1 MYYGFPYTELFY
13 KLGMYSAVLEPDPS
27 GTFVGSSYMY
37 AVARDWARLGLLFLN
52 DGVFNKERILPEG
65 WVAKSTKSSSTDK
78 RGYGYQ
84 IWLNAGS
91 DSSVKHFPSAPSDMF
106 YADGFESQLIFVI
119 PSKKLVIVRLGLTQH
134 NNFNADLFLH
144 DVLACIK

>member
-1 MYYGFPYTELFY
+1 
-13 KLGMYSAVLEPDPS
+13 
-27 GTFVGSSYMY
+27 MY
-37 AVARDWARLGLLFLN
+37 ASARDWTRLGLLFLN
-52 DGVFNKERILPEG
+52 DGVFNKGRILPEG
-65 WVAKSTKSSSTDK
+65 WVVKSIKSVSPDK

-84 IWLNAGS
+84 IWLNTGS
-91 DSSVKHFPSAPSDMF
+91 DTSVKHYPSAPADMF
-106 YADGFESQLIFVI
+106 YADGFESQFIFVI